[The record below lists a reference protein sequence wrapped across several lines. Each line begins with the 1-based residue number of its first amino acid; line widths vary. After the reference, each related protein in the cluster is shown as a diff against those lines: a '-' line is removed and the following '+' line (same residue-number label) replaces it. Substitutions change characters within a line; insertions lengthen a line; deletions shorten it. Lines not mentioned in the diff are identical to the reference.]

1 MAASLNLTQGSL
13 FDENKLNESKEE
25 EQTKTSKLS
34 NENLSDQQLEVDASL
49 RPRIKNKSQKKASEL
64 ENLSNPE
71 IEAPKWSHHTLPK
84 IDELTPALRHYVE
97 LKIENPERVLL
108 YRLGDFFECFFEDAI
123 TLSNLLEITL
133 TNKEGGKKIGKVP
146 MAGIPHHASD
156 RYCTELI
163 KQGLSIAICDQLEA
177 APSKGNKLIRRG
189 ITRLITPGT
198 ILEEGMLQAKQNNW
212 LASVLLEPNSNQDII
227 HWSLAKIDVSTGEF
241 LAQDGKSISNLRQ
254 ELIKL
259 KAAEVI
265 SERRSISRKDWY
277 EDIISITEFNQTSFS
292 ELEAKTTIKDHYSLN
307 DIDGLGI
314 NTDSLSIRT
323 IGGLIAYLNKT
334 HPNLTNSVKH
344 KIKTNIRIDYP
355 QLKNNQVGLVI
366 DNQTRRNL
374 EITATQKSGKFH
386 GSLLWAIDK
395 TLTAMGGRCL
405 RRWVEEPLTNID
417 AIKNRQKIIGLLVKS
432 SSLRRNIRKTLQA
445 MGDLE
450 RLSGRA
456 GAQQAGA
463 RDLVAI
469 AEGINRLPII
479 RKYLTEPIFEET
491 KLFDFLINLDKD
503 LIDIASEI
511 NNKIINN
518 PPLSLTEGGLIY
530 DGVTPVL
537 DGLRNQLDDQN
548 SWLKSQ
554 EIEERK
560 NSNINN
566 LKLQYHRSFGYFLSV
581 SKAKSINVPEH
592 WIRRQTLTNEERF
605 VTPGLKER
613 EGKIFQLKARI
624 SQLEYELFCNIR
636 MNVGNKSNIIRKAA
650 KAISCLDVLSGLAE
664 LAATNEYIQP
674 QIVDQQNKKDSR
686 KLSIVGGRHPVVEQ
700 ILVDKEFVPND
711 IYLGNKTDLIILSGP
726 NASGKSCYLRQIGLL
741 QIMAQIGSWIPAK
754 SCILGIADQIF
765 TRVGAVD
772 DLAAGQSTFMV
783 EMIET
788 AFILNKATDKS
799 LVLLDEIGRG
809 TSTFD
814 GLSIAWSVSEF
825 LAKKIKSRSIF
836 ATHYHE
842 LNQISEYIN
851 NVDNYQVLVKYEN
864 NSLTFLHKVEKGGA
878 NKSYGIEAA
887 RLAGVPKEVIT
898 NAKAILNSLE
908 KNNSNSIQITQ
919 PRKTTNKSNRDHP

>member
-1 MAASLNLTQGSL
+1 MAASPNPIQGSL
-13 FDENKLNESKEE
+13 FEGNNKSVINES
-25 EQTKTSKLS
+25 EQLDSSKTSNEDLS
-34 NENLSDQQLEVDASL
+34 HQQLKEDASL
-49 RPRIKNKSQKKASEL
+49 RPRIKKTAKNPNPII
-64 ENLSNPE
+64 NLDGFSYPE
-71 IEAPKWSHHTLPK
+71 IAEPKWSHHNLPK
-84 IDELTPALRHYVE
+84 IDDLTPALRHYVE
-97 LKIENPERVLL
+97 LKKENPDRVLL

-123 TLSNLLEITL
+123 RLSQLLEITL
-133 TNKEGGKKIGKVP
+133 TSKEGGKKIGRVP

-163 KQGLSIAICDQLEA
+163 KKGLSIAICDQLEA
-177 APSKGNKLIRRG
+177 APSKGNKLIKRG

-198 ILEEGMLQAKQNNW
+198 ILEEGMLSAKQNNW
-212 LASVLLEPNSNQDII
+212 LAAVLLDLSSKPDCIN
-227 HWSLAKIDVSTGEF
+227 WSLAKLDVSTGEF
-241 LAQDGKSISNLRQ
+241 LVQEGKDTNNLHQ

-265 SERRSISRKDWY
+265 SEKISISNKNWHK
-277 EDIISITEFNQTSFS
+277 ELIEITEFNQTSFS
-292 ELEAKTTIKDHYSLN
+292 ILEAKTTIKNHYCLN
-307 DIDGLGI
+307 NIDGLGI
-314 NTDSLSIRT
+314 HPDSLSIRAV
-323 IGGLIAYLNKT
+323 GGLIAYLNKT
-334 HPNLTNSVKH
+334 HPNINDNSKNG
-344 KIKTNIRIDYP
+344 IKTNICIDFP
-355 QLKNNQVGLVI
+355 KIKSSNNGLII

-374 EITATQKSGKFH
+374 EITSTQKNGKFH

-395 TLTAMGGRCL
+395 TLTAMGGRCI
-405 RRWVEEPLTNID
+405 RRWLEEPLTDID
-417 AIKNRQKIIGLLVKS
+417 SIQNRQKIIRSLVKS
-432 SSLRRNIRKTLQA
+432 SKLRKNIRKILRS

-469 AEGINRLPII
+469 AEGINRLPILK
-479 RKYLTEPIFEET
+479 KYLNDPIFGEI
-491 KLFDFLINLDKD
+491 KYFNSIINLDNC
-503 LIDIASEI
+503 LIELAQKITNEI
-511 NNKIINN
+511 IDN

-530 DGVTPVL
+530 DGVNPIL
-537 DGLRNQLDDQN
+537 DGLRNQLDDHN

-560 NSNINN
+560 NSKINN
-566 LKLQYHRSFGYFLSV
+566 LKLQYHRTFGYFLAV
-581 SKAKSINVPEH
+581 SKARSVNVPDH

-613 EGKIFQLKARI
+613 EGKIFQLRARI
-624 SQLEYELFCNIR
+624 SQLEYELFCKIR
-636 MNVGNKSNIIRKAA
+636 ILVGNKSNIIRKAA

-664 LAATNEYIQP
+664 LAATNNYVQP
-674 QIVDQQNKKDSR
+674 KIVDNLKKNGSR
-686 KLSIVGGRHPVVEQ
+686 ILSIQDGRHPVVEQ
-700 ILVDKEFVPND
+700 ILVDKSFVPND
-711 IYLGNKTDLIILSGP
+711 IELGSKTDLIILSGP

-754 SCILGIADQIF
+754 SCTLGIADQLF

-788 AFILNKATDKS
+788 AFILNKATKKS

-842 LNQISEYIN
+842 LNQISEN
-851 NVDNYQVLVKYEN
+851 LENVENYQVLVEYRN
-864 NSLTFLHKVEKGGA
+864 NSLSFLHKVEKGGA

-887 RLAGVPKEVIT
+887 RLAGVPKEVIN
-898 NAKAILNSLE
+898 NAKQILNKLE
-908 KNNSNSIQITQ
+908 KNNSDNIKVTK
-919 PRKTTNKSNRDHP
+919 PMKSYK

>member
-1 MAASLNLTQGSL
+1 MAASQNPIQGSL
-13 FDENKLNESKEE
+13 FDGKEEGNIKAKQTNNSQTLNES
-25 EQTKTSKLS
+25 LS
-34 NENLSDQQLEVDASL
+34 NQQLKDDASL
-49 RPRIKNKSQKKASEL
+49 RPRTKKTS
-64 ENLSNPE
+64 SNQDQILNHDQFPNAE
-71 IEAPKWSHHTLPK
+71 IEEPKWSHHNLPK
-84 IDELTPALRHYVE
+84 IDDLTPALRHYVE

-123 TLSNLLEITL
+123 TLSQLLEITL
-133 TNKEGGKKIGKVP
+133 TSKDGGKKIGKVP

-163 KQGLSIAICDQLEA
+163 KKGLSIAICDQLEA
-177 APSKGNKLIRRG
+177 APAKGNKLIKRG

-198 ILEEGMLQAKQNNW
+198 ILEEGMLRAKQNNW
-212 LASVLLEPNSNQDII
+212 LASILIETNSNPERID
-227 HWSLAKIDVSTGEF
+227 WSLAKIDVSTGE
-241 LAQDGKSISNLRQ
+241 LIVEEAKGIYNLRQ

-265 SERRSISRKDWY
+265 SEKNTISNKNWY
-277 EDIISITEFNQTSFS
+277 EGLIDITEFNQTSFS
-292 ELEAKTTIKDHYSLN
+292 HLEAEKTIKNHYCLTN
-307 DIDGLGI
+307 IDGLGI
-314 NTDSLSIRT
+314 HSNSLSIRT
-323 IGGLIAYLNKT
+323 VGGLIAYLNKT
-334 HPNLTNSVKH
+334 HPIHNDEHSNG
-344 KIKTNIRIDYP
+344 IKTNIRIDYP
-355 QLKNNQVGLVI
+355 QLKNFQAGLSI

-374 EITATQKSGKFH
+374 EITATQKNGKFH
-386 GSLLWAIDK
+386 GSLLWAIDR
-395 TLTAMGGRCL
+395 TLTAMGGRCM
-405 RRWVEEPLTNID
+405 RRWLDEPLTDISS
-417 AIKNRQKIIGLLVKS
+417 IKNRQKIIGLLVNS
-432 SSLRRNIRKTLQA
+432 SNLRRNIRKILKA

-469 AEGINRLPII
+469 AEGINRLPIL
-479 RKYLTEPIFEET
+479 KQYLNDPIFREI
-491 KLFDFLINLDKD
+491 KYFNSIINLDKD
-503 LIDIASEI
+503 LIDIASKI
-511 NNKIINN
+511 NNQIIAN

-530 DGVTPVL
+530 DGVNPIL
-537 DGLRNQLDDQN
+537 DGLRNQLDDHN

-554 EIEERK
+554 EIEERE
-560 NSNINN
+560 NSKINN
-566 LKLQYHRSFGYFLSV
+566 LRLQYHRSFGYFLAV
-581 SKAKSINVPEH
+581 SKAKSINVPDH

-605 VTPGLKER
+605 VTPDLKER
-613 EGKIFQLKARI
+613 EGKIFQVRARI
-624 SQLEYELFCNIR
+624 SQLEYELFCQIR
-636 MNVGNKSNIIRKAA
+636 TLVGNKSNIIRKAA
-650 KAISCLDVLSGLAE
+650 KAISSLDVLSGLAE
-664 LAATNEYIQP
+664 LAATNDYIQP
-674 QIVDQQNKKDSR
+674 KIVDNQDKNESR
-686 KLSIVGGRHPVVEQ
+686 KLSIVDGRHPVVEQ
-700 ILVDKEFVPND
+700 ILVDKVFVPNN
-711 IYLGNKTDLIILSGP
+711 IELGSKTDLIILSGP

-754 SCILGIADQIF
+754 SCTLGLADQLF

-825 LAKKIKSRSIF
+825 LAKKIKSRTIF

-842 LNQISEYIN
+842 LNQISEYID
-851 NVDNYQVLVKYEN
+851 NVENYQVLVQYKN
-864 NSLTFLHKVEKGGA
+864 NSLSFLHKVVKGGA

-887 RLAGVPKEVIT
+887 RLAGVPKEVIN
-898 NAKAILNSLE
+898 NAKKILNNLE

-919 PRKTTNKSNRDHP
+919 EIKSSR